1 MSNKRNVSENM
12 TIIDYGRIGHV
23 NTPDG
28 TLPRRMISTQGIEG
42 GTFLDML
49 ARNIYID
56 PTLFPITDFL
66 IEAIVDALLAPRD
79 SAESTVN
86 FIDTFYLSEQSFL
99 DEHTEQ
105 LLDSL
110 QERQGLSPLNVLV
123 WYPDTESWEKVR
135 PVNS

>member
-1 MSNKRNVSENM
+1 MSNKKKIAEEA
-12 TIIDYGRIGHV
+12 TIIDYGRIGHID
-23 NTPDG
+23 TPDG
-28 TLPRRMISTQGIEG
+28 MLPNFIISTQGIHK

-49 ARNIYID
+49 ARNLGVD

-66 IEAIVDALLAPRD
+66 IEAVGDALLAPRD
-79 SAESTVN
+79 SAESMVR
-86 FIDTFYLSEQSFL
+86 FVDTIYLSEQSFQ

-123 WYPDTESWEKVR
+123 WHPNTKSWEKVR
-135 PVNS
+135 PIHS